1 MRFLFFI
8 KPNRIA
14 RAHVLAAMGNTPA
27 AGIRDYVAADRTF
40 VTGNIDD
47 LDDIGVVF
55 VTAHR
60 ELDTLRQDRPFFIYA
75 AAHGR
80 FRAGRNLFR
89 NITDAVKQTILKRR
103 ARNLTQDFV
112 FNQLNF
118 GVKFVHHSF
127 SETDS
132 CTMPQAYG

>member
-1 MRFLFFI
+1 MRFLFFVE
-8 KPNRIA
+8 PNRIA
-14 RAHVLAAMGNTPA
+14 RANVLAAMGDASP

-40 VTGNIDD
+40 ITGNIDD

-75 AAHGR
+75 TAHGR
-80 FRAGRNLFR
+80 FRAGRDLFG
-89 NITDAVKQTILKRR
+89 NITDAVKQTVLKRR
-103 ARNLTQDFV
+103 TRNLAQNFV
-112 FNQLNF
+112 FDQLNF

-127 SETDS
+127 SETEF